1 MSLGES
7 PREKDRARLKSF
19 WVNEKKREGDG
30 MERQRGAGEGY
41 VEEIEKGRGR
51 RKGEERHK
59 ILIPKSCL
67 MKSEPMEL

>member
-1 MSLGES
+1 
-7 PREKDRARLKSF
+7 
-19 WVNEKKREGDG
+19 

-59 ILIPKSCL
+59 ILIPKSYL